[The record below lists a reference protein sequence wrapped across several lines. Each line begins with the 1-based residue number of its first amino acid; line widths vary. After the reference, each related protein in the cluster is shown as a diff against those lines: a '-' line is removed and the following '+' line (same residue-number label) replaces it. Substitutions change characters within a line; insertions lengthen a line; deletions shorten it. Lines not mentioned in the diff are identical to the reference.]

1 MNKKILA
8 AVALALVVLGY
19 LALQPKGDTPAS
31 VDTDQPASSTT
42 DQDRLDPV
50 PETTELAAE
59 QPGDE
64 APVTQEDDV
73 AVKLVETLH
82 ADKEITEAA
91 VIQSV
96 ECAENRC
103 TVELEARGSSNVQS
117 TMLNFLQRHPE
128 YGTSFKVAQGENP
141 KVTQFTF
148 GKEKF

>member
-8 AVALALVVLGY
+8 AVALVLIGLGY

-31 VDTDQPASSTT
+31 VDTDQPASSST

-64 APVTQEDDV
+64 APVTQDDDV

-82 ADKEITEAA
+82 ADKAMTEAA

-96 ECAENRC
+96 ECADNRC
-103 TVELEARGSSNVQS
+103 TVELEARGESNLQS

-128 YGTSFKVAQGENP
+128 YGTNFKVAQGENP
-141 KVTQFTF
+141 KVTQFIF